1 MSDAEIRS
9 LEDKINAAGGALPML
24 RSSNDST
31 VIFPGIP
38 PEFTN
43 WRDEQRAWHHSVV
56 LFEQSYHMTELHIR
70 GADALAFVSQ
80 FATNDLSNLT
90 PLRAKQLI
98 MVDPSGHLISDAI
111 IFCESDDFLRIVGPP
126 TASNWLQ
133 FNSESS
139 DMAIEVTRNEN
150 MIIPRERRD
159 VFRFQLQGPNALD
172 LMRAVVDDGLPEIK
186 FFRIG
191 EFKIAGHTVR
201 ALRHGMAG
209 RPGFE
214 LYGPWDA
221 QGDVRAKVEE
231 IGKEFGLRKA
241 GSVTYPTAAQE
252 SGWMPRPFPSIF
264 YGEAMR
270 PFREW
275 LPVKSFEANASLGGS
290 FVSDD
295 MTDYMV
301 EPNELGYGPMVH
313 LDHDFVGRD
322 ALMARKK
329 EDCRVKVTLAWNNE
343 DVFDVMRRSVG
354 PDRPRTKFI
363 SLPIPMYATF
373 EYNQVLMGDRM
384 IGLSQWSTY
393 SSNAGCV
400 LSTALLDPDTVEM
413 GKEVTLLWGEPN
425 SKRLTVEDHEVTG
438 IRARIAPVP
447 YFDKAI
453 KHD

>member
-1 MSDAEIRS
+1 MSDPEIRS
-9 LEDKINAAGGALPML
+9 LEDKINASGGALSML

-56 LFEQSYHMTELHIR
+56 LFEQSFHMTELHIR

-98 MVDPSGHLISDAI
+98 MVDPSGHLVSDAI
-111 IFCESDDFLRIVGPP
+111 IFCESSDFLRIVGPP

-214 LYGPWDA
+214 LYGPWGK
-221 QGDVRAKVEE
+221 QIRDVQSG
-231 IGKEFGLRKA
+231 IGFRHMSTMNVHFG
-241 GSVTYPTAAQE
+241 
-252 SGWMPRPFPSIF
+252 I
-264 YGEAMR
+264 GEAT
-270 PFREW
+270 EIDSV
-275 LPVKSFEANASLGGS
+275 LVKWPSGIIDVIQTPAINESIIMVEGTNQLSLLEEDGKSVILFPNPTTEVLYAENLDVLNMTRIYVVSQLGQVVMEGATNTNEFDVAHLEEGLYFFIVETTDGKKYGQS
-290 FVSDD
+290 FV
-295 MTDYMV
+295 
-301 EPNELGYGPMVH
+301 
-313 LDHDFVGRD
+313 
-322 ALMARKK
+322 KK
-329 EDCRVKVTLAWNNE
+329 
-343 DVFDVMRRSVG
+343 
-354 PDRPRTKFI
+354 
-363 SLPIPMYATF
+363 
-373 EYNQVLMGDRM
+373 
-384 IGLSQWSTY
+384 
-393 SSNAGCV
+393 
-400 LSTALLDPDTVEM
+400 
-413 GKEVTLLWGEPN
+413 
-425 SKRLTVEDHEVTG
+425 
-438 IRARIAPVP
+438 
-447 YFDKAI
+447 
-453 KHD
+453 